1 MRLKLP
7 IYYNT
12 EETDHLSE
20 GGLNADLSKCE
31 IRQVIF
37 YRIDSIVQ
45 YFKDYKPTNNTLINS
60 GNDEFI
66 CALSVDEVDKLITRE
81 SLIYSQ

>member
-1 MRLKLP
+1 MRIKLP

-20 GGLNADLSKCE
+20 GGIDADLSKCDVRE
-31 IRQVIF
+31 VIF

-45 YFKDYKPTNNTLINS
+45 YFKDYKPTDHTLINS
-60 GNDEFI
+60 GDGEFI
-66 CALSVDEVDKLITRE
+66 CVLPLWRVDELIKKE
-81 SLIYSQ
+81 MFSYS